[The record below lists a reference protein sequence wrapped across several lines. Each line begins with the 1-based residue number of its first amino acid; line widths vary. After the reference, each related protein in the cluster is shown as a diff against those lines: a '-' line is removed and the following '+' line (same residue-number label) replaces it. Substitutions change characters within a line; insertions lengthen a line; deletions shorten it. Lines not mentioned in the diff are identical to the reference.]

1 MNFNNP
7 LEIALVVFLSI
18 LSIFLVE
25 RIIAGAF
32 KTVIIGVIIALGFF
46 TYTAYF
52 HKDTIKKS
60 NNKYNFTFYDFID
73 STSFGKKF
81 NYYKKEVKGDVV
93 NDYFKA
99 RHDINK

>member
-18 LSIFLVE
+18 LSIFIVE

-46 TYTAYF
+46 VYTAYF
-52 HKDTIKKS
+52 HTGAVRKS
-60 NNKYNFTFYDFID
+60 SDKYNFTLHDLVD
-73 STSFGKKF
+73 STSFGRKF
-81 NYYKKEVKGDVV
+81 NYYKKEIKDDVV
-93 NDYFKA
+93 GDYFKA
-99 RHDINK
+99 RHDISQ